1 MFRPATFNKMVLR
14 QTLLITGA
22 GTAIGILLGAGTT
35 ILFRSQLYGISPLEW
50 TVLMPVAAGM
60 EGVSILV
67 AYLSGKPWIT
77 VDPMEAV
84 RHA

>member
-1 MFRPATFNKMVLR
+1 
-14 QTLLITGA
+14 
-22 GTAIGILLGAGTT
+22 
-35 ILFRSQLYGISPLEW
+35 
-50 TVLMPVAAGM
+50 MPVAAGM